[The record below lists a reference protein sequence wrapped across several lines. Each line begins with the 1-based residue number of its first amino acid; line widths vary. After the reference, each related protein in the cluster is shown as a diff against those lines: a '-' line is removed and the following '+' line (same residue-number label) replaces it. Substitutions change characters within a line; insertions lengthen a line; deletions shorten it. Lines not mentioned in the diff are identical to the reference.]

1 MDMEHDNMEF
11 LTGISNFQDSKAE
24 ISQLK
29 SENSLY
35 IQKEGLRA
43 SKTDEDLLGP
53 FNPTSSQGS
62 VRLQKKVLD
71 ENVPRNFG
79 LIEREESVLSQEEY
93 DQIAEAVKEKK

>member
-1 MDMEHDNMEF
+1 MHEKEPRTYHQTKMDIEHDNIEC

-53 FNPTSSQGS
+53 FNPSSSQGS

-71 ENVPRNFG
+71 E
-79 LIEREESVLSQEEY
+79 
-93 DQIAEAVKEKK
+93 